1 MAVHQSRIFKDYL
14 YTFIAWFFNGFASLL
29 PRNSSMAVGIA
40 IGELVATLSKKD
52 RERAINN
59 IQCSLQVDRCEA
71 KKIAKHCYRNV
82 GKNLVEF
89 LQFSGRLKKWIQ
101 NDIAIEGKVYID
113 RALNE
118 GKGVIG
124 VSGHVGNW
132 ELLPVSLAAHG
143 YEGRAITRELR
154 SKWLNKFVHRHRKKA
169 GYIALNR
176 DRSIRE
182 ALSCLDRNELLGIL
196 ADIDTKT
203 KGVFVQFF
211 NRPAYTPYGPV
222 AIALKT
228 GTPILPM
235 FIIRQTN
242 DKHRLVVEPPVDLH
256 QTGDYQSDLVTNT
269 QHFTK
274 IIESYI
280 RRYPEQWIWMHD
292 RWKTQPKIS

>member
-1 MAVHQSRIFKDYL
+1 MAVRQSRVLKDSL
-14 YTFIAWFFNGFASLL
+14 YSFIAWFLNGFVSLL
-29 PRNSSMAVGIA
+29 PRNSSMIVGKIVGGLIA
-40 IGELVATLSKKD
+40 ILS
-52 RERAINN
+52 REGRKRAINN
-59 IQCSLQVDRCEA
+59 IECSLQVDRCEA
-71 KKIAKHCYRNV
+71 QKIAKRCYQNV

-89 LQFSGRLKKWIQ
+89 LQFSGRLEKWVQ
-101 NDIAIEGKVYID
+101 NDISIEGKVHID
-113 RALNE
+113 CALRE

-124 VSGHVGNW
+124 VSGHLGNW
-132 ELLPVSLAAHG
+132 ELLPVSLATNG

-154 SKWLNKFVHRHRKKA
+154 SKWLNQFVHQHRKKA
-169 GYIALNR
+169 GYISLNR

-182 ALSCLDRNELLGIL
+182 ALSCLNRNELLGIL

-211 NRPAYTPYGPV
+211 NLSAYTPYGPV

-228 GTPILPM
+228 GSPILPM

-242 DKHRLVVEPPVDLH
+242 DKHRLVVEPPLNLQ
-256 QTGDYQSDLVTNT
+256 QTGDYQSDLVVNT

-292 RWKTQPKIS
+292 RWKTQPKTR